1 MLLLL
6 LLLTVAMTAI
16 MIVGS
21 FSTMCQSVPGGP
33 LGVEETAGNPFSRI

>member
-1 MLLLL
+1 VLLLL

-21 FSTMCQSVPGGP
+21 FSTMCQSVGSG
-33 LGVEETAGNPFSRI
+33 AH